1 MNMNPQQRELFR
13 IACLRVF
20 AANDTRFGLGVE
32 AVCHLASC
40 FGFTSP
46 DMREAEEAVHYLAR
60 KGLIEEVPKPIS
72 PENRVWRIA
81 GAGIAFLDE
90 RG

>member
-1 MNMNPQQRELFR
+1 MNSQKRELFR
-13 IACLRVF
+13 MACLRVF
-20 AANDTRFGLGVE
+20 VANDTRFGLGIE

-46 DMREAEEAVHYLAR
+46 DTKEAEEAIHYLAR

-72 PENRVWRIA
+72 PENRVWRSTS
-81 GAGIAFLDE
+81 AGIAFLDE